1 MAYQETNRLVRSCL
15 RERADSVLSGTRLSK
30 MYRIITRLS
39 RRIILRNSLKAALG
53 IAETEKKVFFTPLT
67 DALKEL
73 LFLVAAFA

>member
-1 MAYQETNRLVRSCL
+1 
-15 RERADSVLSGTRLSK
+15 
-30 MYRIITRLS
+30 
-39 RRIILRNSLKAALG
+39 LRNSLKAALG